1 MSTRERKPHPPR
13 WPDKLVERFCA
24 HHLLE
29 EVMGDLHE
37 RFYLRVERQGEA
49 KARRTYWREVLAYM
63 RPSVFKRKTV
73 YRTKPFSADMFA
85 NYFKI
90 AFRNLLRKKIY
101 SGINILGLSIG
112 LACSFFIL
120 LWVIDETSYDKFHTN
135 GHQIHQAWRHFTTGG
150 QTYTMTSLPRGIADE
165 MSAEFPEAEET
176 VITFMEQ
183 ELVLTNG
190 DDNYRERG
198 GYVGATFFRIFSFPF
213 LHGNPETALQGLTT
227 AVITERTARKIFGD
241 DWENALGRS
250 ITVDHRKEFTITGV
264 LRDVPE
270 NSSLQFDILLPV
282 EEWFAREK
290 RFGDWYFMAYG
301 VYMKLQEGT
310 SLDAFNEK
318 FGDIF
323 NRHTEET
330 DHQIFLQ
337 PFEDVY
343 LHSFYRDGKLTGG
356 RIEYVRIFTAVAIFI
371 LLIACINFMNLA
383 TARSSQRAREI
394 GVRKVIGAQQKSL
407 MTQFISE
414 SVAMALIAFLFA
426 LVLVVTLLPAF
437 NYLTGKHFT
446 PGNLN
451 GSFLLSIIGI
461 ALIVGVVSGSYPA
474 LYLSSFKPVTV
485 LRGTF
490 RQRSGIVVVLR
501 KGLVVFQFALSLL
514 LIVSTVVVYMQLN
527 YIRTKNLGLER
538 DNLLFVQREGALVN
552 RYDAVTQELLMQPG
566 IASLTAS
573 GQNPLEV
580 GNNTLSVGWEGKDP
594 NNSQLFYI
602 INTHYDFA
610 KTMKMELVAGRDF
623 SRAFTDSM
631 AYLVNEETAK
641 MIGGPVPIAIGSYQD
656 VVGKTLDVYGDKGPI
671 VGVVKNFSMNSL
683 YSPIEPVVIRFHL
696 QWAGHLYVRT
706 KPGETQQALE
716 SLKTVFQKFN
726 PGYPLNYTFV
736 DQQFEQR
743 YRSEQVTGKLVNIF
757 AVIALFISCLG
768 LFGLTSFTVEQRT
781 KELGVRRVLGA
792 SVSGIVVMLSKD
804 FLKLVFIGFV
814 IATPIT
820 WYMTNQWLENFADR
834 IEIGVAVFLLSGLA
848 AILIALATVSWQ
860 SIKAAIA
867 NPVDC
872 LRNE

>member
-1 MSTRERKPHPPR
+1 MSTKERMPLPPR
-13 WPDKLVERFCA
+13 WLDKLVERFCA
-24 HHLLE
+24 PHLLE
-29 EVMGDLHE
+29 QVMGDLHE
-37 RFYLRVERQGEA
+37 RYHLRVERQGEA

-63 RPSVFKRKTV
+63 RPSVFKRKKV
-73 YRTKPFSADMFA
+73 YRAKPFSADMFA

-90 AFRNLLRKKIY
+90 AIRNLIRKKIY

-120 LWVIDETSYDKFHTN
+120 LWVIDETSYDRFHNN
-135 GHQIHQAWRHFTTGG
+135 GRQIHQAWRHFTTGG
-150 QTYTMTSLPRGIADE
+150 QTYTMNSLPRGIADE
-165 MSAEFPEAEET
+165 MTAEFPEVQET
-176 VITFMEQ
+176 VITFLDQ
-183 ELVLTNG
+183 QLVVTSG
-190 DDNYRERG
+190 DNNFRENG
-198 GYVGATFFRIFSFPF
+198 GYVGATFFLIFSFPF
-213 LHGNPETALQGLTT
+213 IHGNPETALQGLKS
-227 AVITERTARKIFGD
+227 AVISERTARKIFGD
-241 DWENALGRS
+241 DWEHALGQS
-250 ITVDHRKEFTITGV
+250 ITVDHNKEFTITGV

-270 NSSLQFDILLPV
+270 NSSLQFDILLPI
-282 EEWFAREK
+282 EEFFARDK
-290 RFGDWYFMAYG
+290 RLAEWYYMAYNI
-301 VYMKLQEGT
+301 YAKLQEGT
-310 SLDAFNEK
+310 SLEAFNEK
-318 FGDIF
+318 VGDIF
-323 NRHTEET
+323 NRHTDET

-343 LHSFYRDGKLTGG
+343 LHSFYRDGKLAGG
-356 RIEYVRIFTAVAIFI
+356 RIEYVRIFSAVAIFI

-394 GVRKVIGAQQKSL
+394 GVRKVNGAQQKSL

-414 SVAMALIAFLFA
+414 SVAMALIACLFA

-437 NYLTGKHFT
+437 NYLTGKHLT
-446 PGNLN
+446 PDNLN
-451 GSFLLSIIGI
+451 GFFLLSIIGI
-461 ALIVGVVSGSYPA
+461 ALMVGVVSGSYPA
-474 LYLSSFKPVTV
+474 LYLSSFKPVAV

-490 RQRSGIVVVLR
+490 RQRSGIVVILR

-514 LIVSTVVVYMQLN
+514 LIVSTVVVYLQLN

-538 DNLLFVQREGALVN
+538 DNLLFMPREGALVN
-552 RYDAVTQELLMQPG
+552 RYDAVAQELLMQPG
-566 IASLTAS
+566 IAGVTAS

-623 SRAFTDSM
+623 SRAFADSM

-641 MIGGPVPIAIGSYQD
+641 MIGGD

-683 YSPIEPVVIRFHL
+683 YSPIEPVIIRFHL

-716 SLKTVFQKFN
+716 SLKTVYQKFN
-726 PGYPLNYTFV
+726 SDYPLHYTFL
-736 DQQFEQR
+736 DQQFEER

-792 SVSGIVVMLSKD
+792 SVAGIVVMLSKD
-804 FLKLVFIGFV
+804 FLKLVFIGFLV
-814 IATPIT
+814 ATPIT

-834 IEIGVAVFLLSGLA
+834 IEIGAGVFLLAGFA
-848 AILIALATVSWQ
+848 AILVALATVSWQ